1 MLTLDVLSQVSLAL
15 RCLDEEDPNFCCVI
29 VDRLVGLATDG
40 GRKATR
46 ITCYGALSTSVRG
59 SA

>member
-1 MLTLDVLSQVSLAL
+1 MLSQVSLAL
-15 RCLDEEDPNFCCVI
+15 RCLDEEDPSFCCVI